1 MLVTFRRG
9 TENKTENIIIALN
22 KFVDHPCPVFLCG
35 QFSFVPPIIRPSI
48 SGKKKKKK
56 TGKDVE
62 KNDKYNSRLQQF
74 LCSSRLS
81 LSTVKKKL
89 CGGNMGFRLLKLWV
103 SKQNSCSLYLLIQE
117 MEIINEVLEQ
127 MKGNVSFSSQHL

>member
-1 MLVTFRRG
+1 MTFRRG

-22 KFVDHPCPVFLCG
+22 KFVDHPCL
-35 QFSFVPPIIRPSI
+35 QFFCVASFPLSLLSSGLPSQE
-48 SGKKKKKK
+48 KKKKK

-81 LSTVKKKL
+81 LSTVRKKL
-89 CGGNMGFRLLKLWV
+89 CGGNMGYRLLKLWV

-127 MKGNVSFSSQHL
+127 MKGNVSFSS